1 MMMWAFISGTLI
13 PVAMMACY
21 PVFKHL
27 ARGEPNSWSGYR
39 TARAM
44 ASTRNWREANLL
56 AAQYWLR
63 YGALLGVVCVLTYA
77 VLYFSGNRDIGT
89 WQNVA
94 LLLAVVGLGVMA
106 GTCIPIE
113 RRLAAMDRDA
123 KSGGSVVGQRWP
135 SA

>member
-13 PVAMMACY
+13 PLAMMACY
-21 PVFKHL
+21 PVFKHV
-27 ARGEPNSWSGYR
+27 AQGESNPWSGYK
-39 TARAM
+39 TTRAM

-77 VLYFSGNRDIGT
+77 VLYFSGNRDIKT

-94 LLLAVVGLGVMA
+94 LLLTAVGLGVMA
-106 GTCIPIE
+106 APCIPIE

-123 KSGGSVVGQRWP
+123 HSGGSGVGRR
-135 SA
+135 